1 MQFKIMVNYKSLY
14 LLLIAVS
21 SLLMFPLKASSQFK
35 CHNQFRI
42 TNPKLKN
49 ILINSNGIER
59 SFLVYIPAGYKAGR
73 QGKVVFMFHGASQD
87 GMKMFNKTEWSQKAD
102 TEKFLVIFPNSLCY
116 FSLDDQAVKSRW
128 NDGNLKL
135 KKHVTAA
142 DDVLFFNDMVQWV
155 NRYRDS
161 LAKFETTPNPTKIFI
176 SGFSNGAFF
185 CSKLMMEAAD
195 KITAAGVVST
205 FMPATTITQ
214 PAQPVPSIIIYGT
227 NDQHLL
233 DTLHINAPQFP
244 STPNSF
250 VATPLFNQL
259 ITWHL
264 QRNQLNSTFTQQATN
279 SKYKLI
285 YNQPNN
291 GQANNRKYFE
301 IQVYRGLT
309 HIYPVNNTVNAT
321 DIFNQF
327 FNSY

>member
-1 MQFKIMVNYKSLY
+1 
-14 LLLIAVS
+14 
-21 SLLMFPLKASSQFK
+21 
-35 CHNQFRI
+35 
-42 TNPKLKN
+42 
-49 ILINSNGIER
+49 
-59 SFLVYIPAGYKAGR
+59 
-73 QGKVVFMFHGASQD
+73 
-87 GMKMFNKTEWSQKAD
+87 
-102 TEKFLVIFPNSLCY
+102 
-116 FSLDDQAVKSRW
+116 
-128 NDGNLKL
+128 
-135 KKHVTAA
+135 
-142 DDVLFFNDMVQWV
+142 
-155 NRYRDS
+155 
-161 LAKFETTPNPTKIFI
+161 
-176 SGFSNGAFF
+176 
-185 CSKLMMEAAD
+185 MMEAAD

-259 ITWHL
+259 ISWHL